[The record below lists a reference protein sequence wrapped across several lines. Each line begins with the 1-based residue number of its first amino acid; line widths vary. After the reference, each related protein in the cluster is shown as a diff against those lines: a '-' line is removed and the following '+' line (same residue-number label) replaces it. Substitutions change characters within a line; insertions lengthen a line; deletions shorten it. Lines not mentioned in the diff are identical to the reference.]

1 MAKIYI
7 IKCPAC
13 GQEFEITKGILASE
27 SGLSPIPEDRLDET
41 PFDCPLCGHTMS
53 LEDED
58 FQDHV
63 VAMMMVD

>member
-1 MAKIYI
+1 MAKIYLV
-7 IKCPAC
+7 KCPVC

-41 PFDCPLCGHTMS
+41 PFDCPFCGHTMS
-53 LEDED
+53 LDDGGLME
-58 FQDHV
+58 HV

>member
-1 MAKIYI
+1 MAKVYI

-13 GQEFEITKGILASE
+13 GQEFEITKGILTSE

-41 PFDCPLCGHTMS
+41 PFDCPFCGHTMS

-58 FQDHV
+58 FRDHV

>member
-13 GQEFEITKGILASE
+13 G
-27 SGLSPIPEDRLDET
+27 
-41 PFDCPLCGHTMS
+41 HTMS
-53 LEDED
+53 LEDAD
-58 FQDHV
+58 FRDHV